1 MVANTDA
8 LEMAKYLAE
17 ENRKDDPSVKRV
29 VWFPDGGFVR
39 LVVLSEDS
47 PISDDGSLHPFYY
60 RASPAHRLPLPSGVA
75 IIRPDEYGKLSLPA
89 DWGTWDTAQ
98 DV

>member
-8 LEMAKYLAE
+8 REMAKYLAE

-29 VWFPDGGFVR
+29 VWFPDPSIVR
-39 LVVLSEDS
+39 LLVLSEDS
-47 PISDDGSLHPFYY
+47 PASDDGKVYAFYF
-60 RASPAHRLPLPSGVA
+60 RPSPKHNLPLPSGVA
-75 IIRPDEYGKLSLPA
+75 IIRPSEFGSLKLPEE
-89 DWGTWDTAQ
+89 WGSWDKAQ

>member
-1 MVANTDA
+1 MVASNDA

-29 VWFPDGGFVR
+29 VWFPDASIVR
-39 LVVLSEDS
+39 LLVLSEDS
-47 PISDDGSLHPFYY
+47 PISDDGKVHPFYY
-60 RASPAHRLPLPSGVA
+60 RASPRHQLPLPSGVA
-75 IIRPDEYGKLSLPA
+75 IIRPSEFGRLNLPD
-89 DWGTWDTAQ
+89 DWGRWDIAQ